1 LNIAKATIAAM
12 ARIGKIHFFI
22 FFIFNEMNDFCFLS
36 IILKATF
43 KTLVKE
49 KLNDIKSKN
58 QSMIVFILS
67 TTKTT

>member
-1 LNIAKATIAAM
+1 
-12 ARIGKIHFFI
+12 
-22 FFIFNEMNDFCFLS
+22 MNDFYFLS

-49 KLNDIKSKN
+49 KLNDIKFKN

-67 TTKTT
+67 TIKTT